1 MLATDIDDLN
11 PEYLEPLREALMAAG
26 ALDVQV
32 WATQMKKGRPGFRL
46 EIVTSEPAAPIVT
59 EALFRHSTTAG
70 VRRWRGERVTLP
82 RQEIVVSLGGAAVR
96 VKVLD
101 GPDGPRLK
109 PEYDDVAALARS
121 LGRPVQDV
129 ALEVR
134 ECAVAAIGKVAG
146 AGISL
151 NKEQ

>member
-1 MLATDIDDLN
+1 
-11 PEYLEPLREALMAAG
+11 
-26 ALDVQV
+26 
-32 WATQMKKGRPGFRL
+32 
-46 EIVTSEPAAPIVT
+46 
-59 EALFRHSTTAG
+59 
-70 VRRWRGERVTLP
+70 LP

-101 GPDGPRLK
+101 GPGGPRIK

-129 ALEVR
+129 AFEVR
-134 ECAVAAIGKVAG
+134 ERAVAALGKVAG
-146 AGISL
+146 AGLSL